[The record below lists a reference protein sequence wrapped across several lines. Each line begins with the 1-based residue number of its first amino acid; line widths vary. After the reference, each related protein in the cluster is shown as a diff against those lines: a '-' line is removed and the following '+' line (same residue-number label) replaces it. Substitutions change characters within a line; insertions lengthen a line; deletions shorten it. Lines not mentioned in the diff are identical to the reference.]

1 MSMDF
6 LTYCKLNDI
15 LIDHLPPLGVWRRYP
30 TVDHPHK
37 RNGAV
42 KYMGDFG
49 FIQNWA
55 TNLEVEVWRSDKP
68 NDFDRAKLM
77 RDVKA
82 AEDKKRAQQ
91 REAAGKAAWILKQC
105 QFGQHQYLKDKG
117 FSDEETNVWAHDGI
131 KTMAVPM
138 RVDGHLVGV
147 QLIDEAGTKKFL
159 YGQRTSGATFVF
171 DNRGINIFTEG
182 YATALSVRQIMK
194 SLKMRYTIHVCFSAG
209 NLKKIAQDIGE
220 GFVIAD
226 NDKSK
231 TGERVAIET
240 GLPYWMSD
248 TEGEDFND
256 FHRRVGIFKAS
267 MSLKAAL
274 TKKVAAM

>member
-1 MSMDF
+1 MDF
-6 LTYCKLNDI
+6 LTYCKLNGI
-15 LIDHLPPLGVWRRYP
+15 LIDHLPPVGVWRRYP
-30 TVDHPHK
+30 TESHPHK

-42 KYMGDFG
+42 KYMIDHG
-49 FIQNWA
+49 FTQDWA
-55 TNLEVEVWRSDKP
+55 NNLEVEVWKSDKP
-68 NDFDRAKLM
+68 NDFDRSKLM

-82 AEDKKRAQQ
+82 AEDKKRSLQ

-105 QFGQHQYLKDKG
+105 QYGHHQYLKAKG
-117 FSDEETNVWAHDGI
+117 YDSEQVHVWAKDGV
-131 KTMAVPM
+131 KTMVIPM

-147 QLIDEAGTKKFL
+147 QLIDEAGVKKFL
-159 YGQRTSGATFVF
+159 FGQRTSGASFVF
-171 DNRGINIFTEG
+171 DNRGIHIFTEG

-240 GLPYWMSD
+240 GLPYWMSH

-267 MSLKAAL
+267 MSLRAAL
-274 TKKVAAM
+274 MKKAIAM

>member
-1 MSMDF
+1 MDF

-30 TVDHPHK
+30 TVDHPAK

-42 KYMGDFG
+42 KYMGDHG
-49 FIQNWA
+49 FCQNHA
-55 TNLEVEVWRSDKP
+55 TMLEVEVWKSDKP
-68 NDFDRAKLM
+68 NDFDRSKLM

-105 QFGQHQYLKDKG
+105 QYGYHEYLKAKG
-117 FSDEETNVWAHDGI
+117 FSEEETNVWARDGI
-131 KTMAVPM
+131 KTMVIPM

-147 QLIDEAGTKKFL
+147 QLIDEAGTKRFL
-159 YGQRTSGATFVF
+159 HGQRTSNATFTF

-220 GFVIAD
+220 GFVISD

-267 MSLKAAL
+267 MSLRAAL
-274 TKKVAAM
+274 MKKAIAM

>member
-1 MSMDF
+1 VTDF
-6 LTYCKLNDI
+6 LTYCKLNEI

-30 TVDHPHK
+30 TVDHPSK

-42 KYMGDFG
+42 KFMGDHG
-49 FIQNWA
+49 FVQNWA
-55 TNLEVEVWRSDKP
+55 TNLEVTVWKSDKP
-68 NDFDRAKLM
+68 NDFDQSKLM
-77 RDVKA
+77 RDIKA
-82 AEDKKRAQQ
+82 AEDKKRKLQ

-105 QFGQHQYLKDKG
+105 QYAHHKYLKAKG
-117 FSDEETNVWAHDGI
+117 YDDEQVNVWPHDGVQ
-131 KTMAVPM
+131 TMVVPM

-147 QLIDEAGTKKFL
+147 QLIDEAGVKKFL
-159 YGQRTSGATFVF
+159 FGQRTSGATFIF
-171 DNRGINIFTEG
+171 DNKGPNVLCEG

-267 MSLKAAL
+267 MSLRAAL
-274 TKKVAAM
+274 MKKAVAM